1 MSVCVLFIYFNRNTY
16 ARVYIYIYIY
26 IYILYT
32 HPYIHCIQIIYIYI
46 IYIYMYSMY
55 LYTHVC
61 VHARTYR
68 DRERKGKKLV
78 PGVTQHSCLEAC
90 LCSCPYWTVCS
101 LALRTACFSKP
112 WKRHKV
118 TGPQS
123 LYHLMY
129 QPNSQICKQHQKPR
143 LKVPQ
148 LQDIESEWS
157 NTMQARQ
164 GPQDDLLLFVSEL
177 LPRVQHNQEL
187 L

>member
-1 MSVCVLFIYFNRNTY
+1 
-16 ARVYIYIYIY
+16 
-26 IYILYT
+26 
-32 HPYIHCIQIIYIYI
+32 
-46 IYIYMYSMY
+46 MY

-90 LCSCPYWTVCS
+90 LCSCPCWTVCS